1 MKNIYLILITLF
13 LLSCGGGSENAG
25 LPDITI
31 TTKSSEAK
39 EAYLK
44 ALDLFDLRRQ
54 STNEER
60 KSLLNKAITLDPDFL
75 LAKATLYS
83 FTGTDYNNKILKE
96 VYDERENVS
105 DMEAKIIEFFYNDR
119 TNRDRE
125 VSTYNISMLT
135 EEYPELWR
143 LWYWAGLVKSNN
155 PSLIYDAIDD
165 LETALEINP
174 NHFGTKLMLIA
185 KHLQFGGLGNLL
197 PNDEIDLEYLKTMI
211 DDVELNHSDNAYT
224 HVVVGNY
231 HRTLG
236 DFDNALISYKKLEG
250 FQDQG
255 IFNLYTANHYAA
267 LANTFKGDF
276 GQAESFFR
284 KNVELGNQFNAYTWL
299 PQMFLFNN
307 DFKSAIDV
315 LGEFEDNLIS
325 MEYPAQQELNQV
337 VNINRLKFI
346 CHAHN
351 KDKDESLKHIELLK
365 DAQINSINLR
375 KNRLT
380 QIEYNNQVDFA
391 NYTNETYLI
400 WHDILFGNYQDA
412 SSKLK
417 IYEKTSKSIDRP
429 DNLHNFYVLNAMLEL
444 KMNNPEK
451 SIEFFN
457 KTNKFYGFGDQIPLN
472 DDYYTYYKGLALK
485 SSGDIEGS
493 KKLFEEISSK
503 NFYGI
508 QPALV
513 RNLAIAEL

>member
-1 MKNIYLILITLF
+1 M
-13 LLSCGGGSENAG
+13 SCEGGSENAG

-31 TTKSSEAK
+31 TTTSSEAK

-54 STNEER
+54 STNDER
-60 KSLLNKAITLDPDFL
+60 KSLLNQAISLDPNFL

-83 FTGTDYNNKILKE
+83 FTGTEYNNRILKE
-96 VYDERENVS
+96 VYDEREKVS
-105 DMEAKIIEFFYNDR
+105 EMEAKIIEFFYNDR

-143 LWYWAGLVKSNN
+143 FWYWAGFVKSNN

-185 KHLQFGGLGNLL
+185 KHLQFGGLGILL

-236 DFDNALISYKKLEG
+236 DFDNALVSYKKLEG

-276 GQAESFFR
+276 SAAESFFR
-284 KNVELGNQFNAYTWL
+284 KNVELGNQFGAYTWL

-307 DFKSAIDV
+307 DYKSAIDV
-315 LGEFEDNLIS
+315 LNEFEENLIS
-325 MEYPAQQELNQV
+325 LELPAQQELNQV

-346 CHAHN
+346 CYSHN
-351 KDKDESLKHIELLK
+351 GNEKESLKHIELMK
-365 DAQINSINLR
+365 EAQINSINLR

-380 QIEYNNQVDFA
+380 EIEYNNQINTTNF
-391 NYTNETYLI
+391 TNETFLI
-400 WHDILFGNYQDA
+400 WHDILFANYDEA
-412 SSKLK
+412 ASKLDK
-417 IYEKTSKSIDRP
+417 FENTSQSISRP
-429 DNLHNFYVLNAMLEL
+429 DKLHNFYVLSAMLQL
-444 KMNNPEK
+444 KLNNADK

-457 KTNKFYGFGDQIPLN
+457 KTNKFYGYGDQIPLN

-485 SSGDIEGS
+485 ASGDTEGS

>member
-1 MKNIYLILITLF
+1 M
-13 LLSCGGGSENAG
+13 
-25 LPDITI
+25 
-31 TTKSSEAK
+31 
-39 EAYLK
+39 
-44 ALDLFDLRRQ
+44 
-54 STNEER
+54 
-60 KSLLNKAITLDPDFL
+60 
-75 LAKATLYS
+75 
-83 FTGTDYNNKILKE
+83 
-96 VYDERENVS
+96 
-105 DMEAKIIEFFYNDR
+105 
-119 TNRDRE
+119 
-125 VSTYNISMLT
+125 
-135 EEYPELWR
+135 
-143 LWYWAGLVKSNN
+143 
-155 PSLIYDAIDD
+155 
-165 LETALEINP
+165 IN
-174 NHFGTKLMLIA
+174 
-185 KHLQFGGLGNLL
+185 
-197 PNDEIDLEYLKTMI
+197 
-211 DDVELNHSDNAYT
+211 DVELNHSDNAYT

-351 KDKDESLKHIELLK
+351 QNEDESLKHIELLK

-417 IYEKTSKSIDRP
+417 IYEKTSKSIERP

-485 SSGDIEGS
+485 SSGDIEGG

-513 RNLAIAEL
+513 RNLATAEL